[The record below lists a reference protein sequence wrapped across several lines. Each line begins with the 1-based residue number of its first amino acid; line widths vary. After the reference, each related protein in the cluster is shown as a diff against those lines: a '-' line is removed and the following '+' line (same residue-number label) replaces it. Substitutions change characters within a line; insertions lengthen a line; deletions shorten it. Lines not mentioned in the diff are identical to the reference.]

1 MTILLGTDKRKS
13 GSSSLSFA
21 WVGRRPM
28 IPPVGMTKG
37 RVALSVKIDEWL
49 KETAGPLG
57 FLRLALKR
65 MN

>member
-1 MTILLGTDKRKS
+1 
-13 GSSSLSFA
+13 
-21 WVGRRPM
+21 M